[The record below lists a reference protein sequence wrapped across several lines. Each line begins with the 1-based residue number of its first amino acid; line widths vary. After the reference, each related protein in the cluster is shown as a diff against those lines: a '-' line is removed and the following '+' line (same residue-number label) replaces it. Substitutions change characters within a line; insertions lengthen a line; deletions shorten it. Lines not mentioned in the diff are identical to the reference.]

1 MRSYTRRMTT
11 QRLHPAIGDP
21 KEFLRRQVSFK
32 KSCDFYRTHYGEL
45 LQTYPDEWVAIH
57 DGAVSAHAG
66 ELDQL
71 LALVDTLGVPRSDTL
86 FEILETNPLP
96 QML

>member
-1 MRSYTRRMTT
+1 MTT

-32 KSCDFYRTHYGEL
+32 TSCDFYRTHYREL

-57 DGAVSAHAG
+57 DGEVSAHAG
-66 ELDQL
+66 ELVEL
-71 LALVDTLGVPRSDTL
+71 LAEVDALGVPRSDTL
-86 FEILETNPLP
+86 FEVLETNPMP
-96 QML
+96 RML